1 MNVARFLT
9 LTGVA
14 IICGCAATPEERS
27 ASKLGIYDPAKVH
40 YPRLAGCS
48 SGTSTTTMQ
57 EAIADFD
64 KALKY
69 CGEMQSYYANS
80 AQAAGQRQFYLG
92 LIGSIS
98 GGVIAP
104 AFAAGNHAK
113 SVIAGFSGVSG
124 AVNAAQADLNSN
136 GLGQA
141 SLIAEQRNLS
151 SQISTIVAKSAAIT
165 TAPEMCAQA
174 RIMLGKCIAMDTT
187 GAAPEA
193 KTVAAVFPA
202 SVPFDA
208 ASIAAVAATSPP
220 AKKISDYMNMGQS
233 ALTITADVTAD
244 VDQFVVDSSKT
255 DSCKK
260 GLALAPGKSCA
271 IYAAFSPKG
280 APGDKTGRITVS
292 SDAVDGGAINVTVSG
307 KATP

>member
-1 MNVARFLT
+1 MNVAWFLT

-14 IICGCAATPEERS
+14 IICGCATTPEQRS
-27 ASKLGIYDPAKVH
+27 TSSLGIYDPAKVH
-40 YPRLAGCS
+40 YPRLTGCS
-48 SGTSTTTMQ
+48 SGASTTTMQ
-57 EAIADFD
+57 QAIADFD

-113 SVIAGFSGVSG
+113 SVIAGFSGISG

-136 GLGQA
+136 GLGRA
-141 SLIAEQRNLS
+141 SVIAEQRNLS
-151 SQISTIVAKSAAIT
+151 SQISTIVARNAAIT
-165 TAPEMCAQA
+165 TAPEMCAEA
-174 RIMLGKCIAMDTT
+174 RKLLGKCVAMDTT

-208 ASIAAVAATSPP
+208 ASIAAVVATSPP
-220 AKKISDYMNMGQS
+220 AKKISDFMNMGQ
-233 ALTITADVTAD
+233 AAITITADVTAD
-244 VDQFVVDSSKT
+244 VDQFIVDST
-255 DSCKK
+255 RADSCRK
-260 GLALAPGKSCA
+260 GLALAPGKSCV

-280 APGDKTGRITVS
+280 APGDKAGRITVI
-292 SDAVDGGAINVTVSG
+292 SDAADGGAINVNVTG